1 MTVDRIYLYLTMIF
15 ISASTCYGQN
25 IQVLI
30 DSVKRQTIFDRYEEY
45 KSNITSIKFNS
56 PFIDEVNLRTETD
69 QNNLARQ
76 EFALRVIFNGVGISK
91 IYKQQKEIYLQRN
104 QIERE
109 EKLQDQ
115 LFGLYSDLIDANFM
129 MRRRRL
135 FDDQKVFSENR
146 LQHYIRIIGTGA
158 SVSAK
163 DVLKVEEEIYKSTLE
178 RGQIDKKLSGLQAK
192 YGTSFKN
199 LLDLWSI
206 DELLT
211 KVEKI
216 VIVKN
221 QSFDYRKALL
231 DQDDTKVDFRIR
243 SRNDHRILDYAQIR
257 YSKRDNLLFEDE
269 FSLGLGLRLPYKGS
283 LRREKDRVLLDNY
296 DFIRSTEINHVDRLQ
311 EFNELKEKFM
321 LLVGQIRFYNRTN
334 DQVFKTLNSAHPD
347 NAEEVFYFKEDL
359 RIGSSFKVLEIEQE
373 LWHKYLEILKVAEQL
388 DADDNILVSR

>member
-56 PFIDEVNLRTETD
+56 PFVDEVNLRTETD